1 MVKRALHDSCFVIQ
15 VSNQCRGSCICRAAH
30 ACSPQASSHMYALE
44 IEGEEPEHLGAGN
57 VWGSAQDRQGSG
69 ESGGHAARRGMLAS
83 SRHPVPPRWCRRAG
97 AAFELL
103 KGCTWIPSSTLYMH
117 HLTSIHSL
125 GCSGSYTNIRGRI
138 QLQAHRK
145 PSLAQPGRR
154 GDEGGTGSRGVSRG
168 WNSLQGAQPCP
179 DTKASK
185 QVKQLQKG

>member
-1 MVKRALHDSCFVIQ
+1 MAGGRQTARTYLLGRCRRSS
-15 VSNQCRGSCICRAAH
+15 SNHKSLLRGVGQTENWSGRVHYVPPYDHTMRAATRRCRR
-30 ACSPQASSHMYALE
+30 AGAAAL
-44 IEGEEPEHLGAGN
+44 
-57 VWGSAQDRQGSG
+57 
-69 ESGGHAARRGMLAS
+69 
-83 SRHPVPPRWCRRAG
+83 VPPRWCRRAG

-138 QLQAHRK
+138 QLRAHRK

-154 GDEGGTGSRGVSRG
+154 GDEGGTGARGVSRG

-179 DTKASK
+179 DTQASK

>member
-1 MVKRALHDSCFVIQ
+1 
-15 VSNQCRGSCICRAAH
+15 
-30 ACSPQASSHMYALE
+30 MYALE

-57 VWGSAQDRQGSG
+57 VWGSAQDREGSG

-83 SRHPVPPRWCRRAG
+83 SRHPVPPRWCSRAGAAALVPPRWCRRAG

-138 QLQAHRK
+138 QLRAHRK

-154 GDEGGTGSRGVSRG
+154 GDEGGTGARGVSRG
-168 WNSLQGAQPCP
+168 RNSLQGAQPCP

>member
-1 MVKRALHDSCFVIQ
+1 M
-15 VSNQCRGSCICRAAH
+15 RAATCMPSRLKERNQSTWVRETSGVRH
-30 ACSPQASSHMYALE
+30 KTGRGAERAGGMPPGGVCSPRAAIRCRRAGAAAL
-44 IEGEEPEHLGAGN
+44 
-57 VWGSAQDRQGSG
+57 
-69 ESGGHAARRGMLAS
+69 
-83 SRHPVPPRWCRRAG
+83 VPPRWCRRAG

-138 QLQAHRK
+138 QLRAHRK

-154 GDEGGTGSRGVSRG
+154 GDEGGTGARGVSRG
-168 WNSLQGAQPCP
+168 RNSLQGAQPCP